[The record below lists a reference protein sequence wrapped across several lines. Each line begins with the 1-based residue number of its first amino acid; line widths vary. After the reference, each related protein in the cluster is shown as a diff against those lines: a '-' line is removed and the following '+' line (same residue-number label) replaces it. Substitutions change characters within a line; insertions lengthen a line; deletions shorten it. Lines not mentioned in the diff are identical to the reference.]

1 VGGVTL
7 RSLLIV
13 DDSPISRKIIRKL
26 LPPGPFDIREA
37 GNGIECLK
45 LYEQAPADLVFLDLT
60 MPGMDGFETLTRLR
74 ALDPQ
79 AKVVVV
85 TADVQT
91 SSQARVKEL
100 GALVVIAKPPKSEV
114 IKLIMER
121 FCP

>member
-1 VGGVTL
+1 M

-37 GNGIECLK
+37 GNGLECLK
-45 LYEQAPADLVFLDLT
+45 LYQEAPADLVFLDLT
-60 MPGMDGFETLTRLR
+60 MPGMDGFETLEHLR
-74 ALDPQ
+74 RLDPQ

-91 SSQARVKEL
+91 RSQERVKDL
-100 GALVVIAKPPKSEV
+100 GALVVIAKPPKAEV
-114 IKLIMER
+114 VKLVVER
-121 FCP
+121 FCS